1 MLSEFKFGFW
11 LKPKVIDSWNAR
23 CDFVAMKYQEGHV
36 GVLECDHGLESA
48 RARQLWLE
56 IVCDGKVSPI
66 KPKCNVAHGRR
77 RSHATSKC
85 SSAHGRR
92 QTHVEK
98 IDQTFKS
105 KCINSA
111 LQKRNGCEKRR
122 CNTQQVRIRLRQ
134 KCPERFM
141 YIHRLYEPAVF
152 DLQEMEYIDSL

>member
-1 MLSEFKFGFW
+1 
-11 LKPKVIDSWNAR
+11 
-23 CDFVAMKYQEGHV
+23 MKYQEGHV

-77 RSHATSKC
+77 RRHAKPKC
-85 SSAHGRR
+85 ISAHGRR
-92 QTHVEK
+92 RRHVEK

-111 LQKRNGCEKRR
+111 IQKCIGCEKRR
-122 CNTQQVRIRLRQ
+122 CNTGQVRIRLRQ
-134 KCPERFM
+134 KCAERFM
-141 YIHRLYEPAVF
+141 YVDQLTRAPLTSSR
-152 DLQEMEYIDSL
+152 IDGAFVSHLFN